1 MTSAIAWLFRNGF
14 SPTQSGAFAGKMTP
28 QMAREFLEQAAK
40 AMGLQPQEV
49 GTPGRSPFVL
59 ASPLAYLKLVGDVEI
74 TVTPGMELYGREADP
89 IVAIAQLGGEPAPVR
104 GILIKI
110 NVEGA

>member
-14 SPTQSGAFAGKMTP
+14 TPAQSGTFAGKMTP
-28 QMAREFLEQAAK
+28 QMARDFLEQAAQ

-49 GTPGRSPFVL
+49 GAPGRTPFVL
-59 ASPLAYLKLVGDVEI
+59 TSPRAYLKLLGDIEI
-74 TVTPGMELYGREADP
+74 TVTPDMELYGREADP
-89 IVAIAQLGGEPAPVR
+89 LVAIAQLGSEPAPVR

-110 NVEGA
+110 NVAGA